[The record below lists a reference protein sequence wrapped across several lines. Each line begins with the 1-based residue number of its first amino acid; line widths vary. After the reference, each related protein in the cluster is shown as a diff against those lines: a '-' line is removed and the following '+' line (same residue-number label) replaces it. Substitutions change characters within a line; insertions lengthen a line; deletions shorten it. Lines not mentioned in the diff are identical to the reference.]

1 MNKKINY
8 FYLVIIILF
17 VFILLFFYNFI
28 EGFTNS
34 STSSSSSTSSG
45 SSSSS
50 VDYYDNLSR
59 LPSNNVWSSSTIQQ
73 LLDYFNS
80 KNSKNANYEPLTEDS
95 PGFKTYLNQ
104 FQPYATDS
112 EVVYLIKNGQWE
124 WNGYVSDYLTT
135 LMSSSNFNPIPL
147 LKEFF
152 PNRLVYINLIAPNTV
167 PQEYIITQ
175 LKSGKGLTYPNNTL
189 NCVNLNKGEQKQ
201 PDGNSSITIDTSGS
215 YLLLGNTTNGVYT
228 LDNNAWSENI
238 PGFTF
243 NSDPCNLC
251 QITTYSDPSNNCL
264 FTINTPE
271 AYEKYM
277 GNNSVIS
284 SNSSNSTS
292 IASYIANFFS
302 EL

>member
-1 MNKKINY
+1 MKKKINY
-8 FYLVIIILF
+8 FYFVIIILF

-34 STSSSSSTSSG
+34 STSSDSSTSSG

-50 VDYYDNLSR
+50 ADYYDNLER

-73 LLDYFNS
+73 LLDYINS
-80 KNSKNANYEPLTEDS
+80 TNSKNANYEPLTEDS
-95 PGFKTYLNQ
+95 PSFKAYLNQ

-112 EVVYLIKNGQWE
+112 EVAYLIKNGQWE

-135 LMSSSNFNPIPL
+135 LMSSNLSIIQF
-147 LKEFF
+147 LKELF
-152 PNRLVYINLIAPNTV
+152 PNRLVYIDVIAPNTV

-228 LDNNAWSENI
+228 LDNNAWSEYI

-284 SNSSNSTS
+284 SNSSKSSS
-292 IASYIANFFS
+292 IASYIANLLS

>member
-1 MNKKINY
+1 MKKKINY

-34 STSSSSSTSSG
+34 STSSG

-50 VDYYDNLSR
+50 ADYYDNLER

-73 LLDYFNS
+73 LLDYINS
-80 KNSKNANYEPLTEDS
+80 TNSKNANYEPLTEDS
-95 PGFKTYLNQ
+95 PGFKEYLNN

-112 EVVYLIKNGQWE
+112 EVAYLIKNGQWE

-135 LMSSSNFNPIPL
+135 FMSSNLSFIKF
-147 LKEFF
+147 LKELF
-152 PNRLVYINLIAPNTV
+152 PNRLVYIDVIAPNNV

-228 LDNNAWSENI
+228 LDNNAWSEYI

-251 QITTYSDPSNNCL
+251 QINTYSDPSNNCL

-277 GNNSVIS
+277 GNNS
-284 SNSSNSTS
+284 NSSS
-292 IASYIANFFS
+292 IVSFIDNLYS